1 MYLYTVLDRVAQDT
15 APVFESK
22 NDGTALRSVAQLF
35 SDPGVNGSPDDY
47 AVMCVAMVEHE
58 PFKLTP
64 FETPRILERIRIKPE
79 YSASNTTDEEVEE

>member
-1 MYLYTVLDRVAQDT
+1 MLRVTCYWEVGGA
-15 APVFESK
+15 
-22 NDGTALRSVAQLF
+22 G
-35 SDPGVNGSPDDY
+35 
-47 AVMCVAMVEHE
+47 VAMVEHE